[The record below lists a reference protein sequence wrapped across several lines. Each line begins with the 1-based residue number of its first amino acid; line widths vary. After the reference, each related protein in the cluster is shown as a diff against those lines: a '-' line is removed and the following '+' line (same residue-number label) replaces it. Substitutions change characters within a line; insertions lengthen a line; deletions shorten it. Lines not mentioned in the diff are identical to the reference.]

1 MDTISIDFVILSVQN
16 KVKGAGEM
24 KGFLTFMVILTGL
37 FATFML
43 YNKQM
48 GSVPLLLLS
57 AFFFY
62 LGIKE
67 VVKIKNN
74 K

>member
-1 MDTISIDFVILSVQN
+1 
-16 KVKGAGEM
+16 M
-24 KGFLTFMVILTGL
+24 KSFLTYMVILTGL
-37 FATFML
+37 FATFIL

-48 GSVPLLLLS
+48 ASVPLLLLS

>member
-1 MDTISIDFVILSVQN
+1 
-16 KVKGAGEM
+16 M
-24 KGFLTFMVILTGL
+24 KSFLTFMVIITGL

-48 GSVPLLLLS
+48 ASIPLLLLS

-62 LGIKE
+62 IGGKE
-67 VVKIKNN
+67 VAKIKN
-74 K
+74 KK